1 MNAAKIVIGE
11 VQRDSSFQVRQ
22 LLAERIG
29 EPRKPAKLHPH
40 REVLPFHVASRN
52 VALAGVSD
60 SHLGY
65 NLDDWAWGVPL
76 SSMLPI
82 VPVQL
87 HKLGKVHVQSEGF
100 LDGIPVKVE
109 TIRGQLDLVGQTIMQ
124 IADKLPRVFHGPLAD
139 DVGRDQFG
147 VCVHRNENPLIS
159 DLVQIVAIAYLA
171 LLLGH
176 KRPDFVALYVAA
188 IQVAQLLIQQLLASL
203 ANGFEQAHD
212 GVSIQARESFR
223 TANRAPLDK
232 TLNRTRCRVRVR
244 GHRIPRQFR
253 VGFAE
258 SGFAGS
264 AAPALNAALTE
275 IAKPLAGLVFASDA
289 GHGVSPLA
297 FCGETSQNTLWS
309 EAWVTPR
316 FGLAPTPV
324 SAEAGALICYSV
336 IRWGA
341 RHRFLPAFLKRPAS
355 LARGVSH
362 LLPKSATAFNDVFP
376 CRALAL
382 VFHGTL
388 YGRNP
393 LVTSEKA
400 SRILDRSNLSLFLK
414 ALESVVNGNQLLFVL
429 REIESPRHKFI
440 AYRGNRNKVSSFSQ
454 PKNLPNRICEVK
466 PERRRRHLFA
476 RIVALFFVRTNELST
491 DHNFHVRGQ
500 AVTYLLRNGCQTVKY
515 ALPIDDLLVDS
526 LAFINK
532 LIQLSFSLYEGFLY
546 RVCHGGIMPKTGK
559 SVNKNITTK
568 RGKSG
573 WDLALERAASHLYKN
588 KLQAKRLR
596 AAIALFREKIAN
608 GEPWPEG
615 QSMGHNSGQQH

>member
-1 MNAAKIVIGE
+1 MNTAEIVVSE

-124 IADKLPRVFHGPLAD
+124 IADKLPRVFHRPLAD
-139 DVGRDQFG
+139 DVGCDQFG

-176 KRPDFVALYVAA
+176 KRPDFIALYVAA

-212 GVSIQARESFR
+212 GVSIQAREPFR

-244 GHRIPRQFR
+244 GHRIPRQIR

-258 SGFAGS
+258 SGSAGS
-264 AAPALNAALTE
+264 AAPALDAALTE
-275 IAKPLAGLVFASDA
+275 IPKSLADLVLASFA
-289 GHGVSPLA
+289 GHLISPLA
-297 FCGETSQNTLWS
+297 LGGETSQNTYGS

-316 FGLAPTPV
+316 FGLAPPPV
-324 SAEAGALICYSV
+324 SAGSGALIKNYSLGWWFDRD
-336 IRWGA
+336 IY
-341 RHRFLPAFLKRPAS
+341 
-355 LARGVSH
+355 GVTGSDSDRDSDH
-362 LLPKSATAFNDVFP
+362 AGFILSKSPVDAGLSYFTPKSSNW
-376 CRALAL
+376 
-382 VFHGTL
+382 L
-388 YGRNP
+388 Y
-393 LVTSEKA
+393 
-400 SRILDRSNLSLFLK
+400 
-414 ALESVVNGNQLLFVL
+414 
-429 REIESPRHKFI
+429 
-440 AYRGNRNKVSSFSQ
+440 
-454 PKNLPNRICEVK
+454 
-466 PERRRRHLFA
+466 RRRRRCWNLSKDGLSISISDA
-476 RIVALFFVRTNELST
+476 MNVLAL
-491 DHNFHVRGQ
+491 
-500 AVTYLLRNGCQTVKY
+500 
-515 ALPIDDLLVDS
+515 DS
-526 LAFINK
+526 LHNRMNRGHDISVLSQVISHTLQLASYLKRAEVPRGVLLEYPSYRLCKAK
-532 LIQLSFSLYEGFLY
+532 LVLRDVL
-546 RVCHGGIMPKTGK
+546 
-559 SVNKNITTK
+559 
-568 RGKSG
+568 
-573 WDLALERAASHLYKN
+573 LAKC
-588 KLQAKRLR
+588 
-596 AAIALFREKIAN
+596 FRESGSGLLKTDNLIFQFIGLRQNSSKLLASQRDFCLN
-608 GEPWPEG
+608 LLEHCPVIKLHGEEFIQCINISQG
-615 QSMGHNSGQQH
+615 KNVAI